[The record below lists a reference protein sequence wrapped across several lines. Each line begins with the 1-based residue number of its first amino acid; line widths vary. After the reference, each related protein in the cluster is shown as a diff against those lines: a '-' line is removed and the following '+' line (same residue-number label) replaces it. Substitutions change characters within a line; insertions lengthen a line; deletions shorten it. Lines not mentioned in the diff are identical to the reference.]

1 MGECEG
7 YRCSISIQS
16 KTEGRRNKMNPFLK
30 KLGLAE
36 DTRAVIIHTDDI
48 GMCHASVQAFKDLWA
63 FGTITSGA
71 VMVPC
76 PWFPAVAQ
84 MCRENP
90 DIDMG
95 VHATLNAEW
104 ENYRWGPVSTRD
116 PESGLLDADGYFNQW
131 HQAVYD
137 HARPEAV
144 ENEVN
149 AQIERALAAGIDVT
163 HVDSHMGTIMNPKFI
178 QSYIQAAASRLL
190 PNMLPRL
197 DAQGMDLMGLSADE
211 KLLYEPMM
219 QQFEKMGLPMVD
231 GIHGLPLDQP
241 NPDRQMEIAKDL
253 LGNLPVGITHFIF
266 HPSIDTAELRS
277 IAPDWESRVSNYNT
291 FMSDELKKFIE
302 GEDIKLIG
310 YRQIREAMRKG

>member
-1 MGECEG
+1 M
-7 YRCSISIQS
+7 
-16 KTEGRRNKMNPFLK
+16 NANPFLK
-30 KLGLAE
+30 KLGFS
-36 DTRAVIIHTDDI
+36 DNDRAVIIHTDDI
-48 GMCHASVQAFKDLWA
+48 GMCHASVQAFKDLWD

-71 VMVPC
+71 TMVPC

-90 DIDMG
+90 EIDMG

-104 ENYRWGPVSTRD
+104 ESYRWGPISTRE

-137 HARPEAV
+137 NAKPQAV
-144 ENEVN
+144 EREVN

-190 PNMLPRL
+190 PPMLPRI
-197 DAQGMDLMGLSADE
+197 DAQGMDFMGLSDE
-211 KLLYEPMM
+211 EKITYMPLM
-219 QQFEKMGLPMVD
+219 QQFETMGIPMID
-231 GIHGLPLDQP
+231 GLLGLPLDQP
-241 NPDRQMEIAKDL
+241 DGQMEIAKNL
-253 LGNLPVGITHFIF
+253 LGNLPIGITHFIF
-266 HPSIDTAELRS
+266 HPSLDTAELRS
-277 IAPDWESRVSNYNT
+277 LAPDWESRGSNYNT

-302 GEDIKLIG
+302 AEDIRLIG
-310 YRQIREAMRKG
+310 YRPIREAMRKG